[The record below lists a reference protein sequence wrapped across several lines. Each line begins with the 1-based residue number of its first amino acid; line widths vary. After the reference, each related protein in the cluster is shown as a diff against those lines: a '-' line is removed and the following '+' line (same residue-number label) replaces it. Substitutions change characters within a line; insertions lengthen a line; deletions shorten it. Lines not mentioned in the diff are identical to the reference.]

1 MTGPDSDHDP
11 DSHDEWDTVAEV
23 GQVFEAELM
32 ALRLRGEGI
41 EVRVIDQSYR
51 QEPVPSVRALS
62 LVRVLVPAEQ
72 AGEARRLLA
81 EKIEMPENVEDVEN
95 VEDGE
100 DGRARIVPSE
110 D

>member
-1 MTGPDSDHDP
+1 MNEPGPTG
-11 DSHDEWDTVAEV
+11 SHGDWHTVAEV

-41 EVRVIDQSYR
+41 DARVIDQSYR

-62 LVRVLVPAEQ
+62 LVRVLVPAEC
-72 AGEARRLLA
+72 AGAARRLLA
-81 EKIEMPENVEDVEN
+81 ERLDLPEDT
-95 VEDGE
+95 EDGE
-100 DGRARIVPSE
+100 DEGAGTGGPSE

>member
-1 MTGPDSDHDP
+1 VNEPSAPG
-11 DSHDEWDTVAEV
+11 SHGDWDTVAEV

-41 EVRVIDQSYR
+41 DALVVDQSYR

-62 LVRVLVPAEQ
+62 LVRVLVPAAR
-72 AGEARRLLA
+72 AGEARQLLA
-81 EKIEMPENVEDVEN
+81 EPVDLPEDFEN
-95 VEDGE
+95 TEAGQ
-100 DGRARIVPSE
+100 RPSE

>member
-1 MTGPDSDHDP
+1 VNEPSERS
-11 DSHDEWDTVAEV
+11 SHGDWQTVAEV

-41 EVRVIDQSYR
+41 EARVIDQSYR

-62 LVRVLVPAEQ
+62 LVRVLVPAEH

-81 EKIEMPENVEDVEN
+81 ERLDLPEDTEDE
-95 VEDGE
+95 EAD
-100 DGRARIVPSE
+100 PSE

>member
-1 MTGPDSDHDP
+1 MSEPGAPG
-11 DSHDEWDTVAEV
+11 SHGDWDTVAEV

-41 EVRVIDQSYR
+41 DARVVDQSYR

-62 LVRVLVPAEQ
+62 LVRVLVPAEC

-81 EKIEMPENVEDVEN
+81 EAVDLPEGTENGENEEDE
-95 VEDGE
+95 EAGTD
-100 DGRARIVPSE
+100 PSE

>member
-1 MTGPDSDHDP
+1 VNEPSAPGSYGDWH
-11 DSHDEWDTVAEV
+11 TVAEA

-41 EVRVIDQSYR
+41 DARVIDQSYR

-62 LVRVLVPAEQ
+62 LVRVLVPAEH

-81 EKIEMPENVEDVEN
+81 ERLDLPEDT
-95 VEDGE
+95 EDGE
-100 DGRARIVPSE
+100 DEGAGTGGPSE

>member
-1 MTGPDSDHDP
+1 MNEPSPPGAYGD
-11 DSHDEWDTVAEV
+11 WQTVAEV

-41 EVRVIDQSYR
+41 DARVIDQSYR

-62 LVRVLVPAEQ
+62 LVRVLVSAEC

-81 EKIEMPENVEDVEN
+81 ERLDLPENTEN
-95 VEDGE
+95 DENGE
-100 DGRARIVPSE
+100 NGEAGMDPSE

>member
-1 MTGPDSDHDP
+1 MNERPSQTG
-11 DSHDEWDTVAEV
+11 SHGDWHTVAEV

-41 EVRVIDQSYR
+41 DARVIDQSYR

-62 LVRVLVPAEQ
+62 LVRVLVPAEH

-81 EKIEMPENVEDVEN
+81 ERLDLPEDTENEDNEA
-95 VEDGE
+95 GK
-100 DGRARIVPSE
+100 RSSE